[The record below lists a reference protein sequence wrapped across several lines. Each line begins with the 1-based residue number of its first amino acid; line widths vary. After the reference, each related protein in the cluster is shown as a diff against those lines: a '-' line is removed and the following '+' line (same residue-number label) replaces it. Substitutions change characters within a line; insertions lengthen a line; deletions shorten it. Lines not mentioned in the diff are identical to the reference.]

1 MKCKNCKNRLDFP
14 LTGGFILFT
23 ELILRMK
30 TVEGSERMLI
40 SIGNFSK
47 ICSVSVKTLR
57 YYDKIGLLKPAE
69 VDKATGY
76 RYYDEEQLDK
86 VLILK
91 RLKRYGFSLTEINDF
106 LSEKNKRV
114 LFSKLNERL
123 IALETEIGHLQLL
136 LGELKCFAR
145 AFERTGIFMDYVNN
159 YEVSLVTRKPLP
171 VISSRQ
177 FMGVEEFGKYYGKLF
192 TRIAREGIET
202 DGNVVAVYYGEE
214 FDEKG
219 SDIEVAIGVK
229 DEKQADRILDGGLC
243 AHTVHHGS
251 YANLTEA
258 YAAVVRWINE
268 KGYKI
273 AAPPYE
279 IYRKCHVDNI
289 PVDEWETD
297 IYFPISE

>member
-1 MKCKNCKNRLDFP
+1 MLDSP

-30 TVEGSERMLI
+30 TFEGSERMLI

-57 YYDKIGLLKPAE
+57 YYDKIGLVKPAM
-69 VDKATGY
+69 VDNITGY
-76 RYYDEEQLDK
+76 RYYDEEQLDR
-86 VLILK
+86 VLTLN
-91 RLKRYGFSLTEINDF
+91 RLKRYGFSLAEINEF
-106 LSEKNKRV
+106 LSENNKRV

-123 IALETEIGHLQLL
+123 IALETEIGHMQLL
-136 LGELKCFAR
+136 LSELKGFTR

-159 YEVSLVTRKPLP
+159 YEVSLTTREPLP

-177 FMGVEEFGKYYGKLF
+177 FMGVEEFGKYYGQLF

-202 DGNVVAVYYGEE
+202 NGTVVAVYYGKE

-229 DEKQADRILDGGLC
+229 NEKQADRILEGGLC
-243 AHTVHHGS
+243 AHTVHYGS

-258 YAAVVRWINE
+258 YAAVVR
-268 KGYKI
+268 
-273 AAPPYE
+273 
-279 IYRKCHVDNI
+279 
-289 PVDEWETD
+289 
-297 IYFPISE
+297 